1 MGAGIFHSAFA
12 SPPILISMGK
22 PTKRKFSSCSD
33 LRCVE
38 RSIYMDDE
46 KEVFKIDVHCNEDVF
61 KTVKPLLPLFTPS
74 REDASK
80 KLKVEYSQDWTIT
93 VSGTRLF
100 VNLFRK
106 HMELNLGDISDIA
119 PEIDE
124 KVKSSEGEELNFE
137 ISCDEYRLTAISK
150 YILKMKA
157 QMPENKVG
165 NLTFESSGDW
175 EYKITGPKEQG
186 LELLEKLQENI
197 NALSK
202 FHDELVE
209 QMRNEDVYESM
220 DPLNRPA

>member
-1 MGAGIFHSAFA
+1 
-12 SPPILISMGK
+12 
-22 PTKRKFSSCSD
+22 
-33 LRCVE
+33 
-38 RSIYMDDE
+38 MDDE